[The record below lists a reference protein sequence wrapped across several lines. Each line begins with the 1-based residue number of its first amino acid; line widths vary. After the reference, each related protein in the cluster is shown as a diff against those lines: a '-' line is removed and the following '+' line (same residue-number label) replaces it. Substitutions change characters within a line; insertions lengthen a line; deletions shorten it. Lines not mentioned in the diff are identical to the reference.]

1 MPYPFCPFIGKSP
14 AEYNQNASLVNMIIS
29 VPGDRI
35 LTFVMI
41 EYFVETSYIWV
52 LTKKPPEADQ
62 NCHLPEN
69 FLSTKE

>member
-1 MPYPFCPFIGKSP
+1 
-14 AEYNQNASLVNMIIS
+14 MIIS

-41 EYFVETSYIWV
+41 EYFLETSYIWV

-69 FLSTKE
+69 FFVNKRVSQAEESSDSFLKSK